1 LRLYHRTNYL
11 FLKSIIFLFLVL
23 VLSICSTTQIS
34 HKLLVIN
41 VPADNKVFQK
51 KILPGN
57 TVQQALESAQV
68 VLCDLDRVQPSLST
82 ELSEDSAVIVTE
94 SGRIFIPSR

>member
-1 LRLYHRTNYL
+1 L
-11 FLKSIIFLFLVL
+11 IL
-23 VLSICSTTQIS
+23 VLSICSATQIS
-34 HKLLVIN
+34 HKLLAIN

-68 VLCDLDRVQPSLST
+68 VLCDLDRVHPSLST

-94 SGRIFIPSR
+94 LGRIFIPSR